1 MWAYVARTGER
12 SNFLYCAR
20 LSIDSLWKVGVKH
33 GWWKGFKSG
42 DVFVFVASLALL
54 DVVYEARPRAV
65 RGSVLRKGMGVVRGD
80 GWVDRVITVSP
91 VEKAVDQQDETTEKR
106 SEDMRK
112 DE

>member
-1 MWAYVARTGER
+1 MWAFVARKGER

-54 DVVYEARPRAV
+54 NVVYEARPRAV

-80 GWVDRVITVSP
+80 GWVDRVVTVGATDNK
-91 VEKAVDQQDETTEKR
+91 VEHEDDTVQEKN
-106 SEDMRK
+106 EEMRK